1 MSMKGKFKPS
11 KIVLLVV
18 LFFFIALPLSFNFL
32 LGTQLGKYLSWF
44 ESGISI
50 GGTKITVLNVVYLIL
65 FLIFFTFLSRI
76 IRKALQNKV
85 LPRTKLDIGART
97 SLVNVVIYAF
107 WILAIYTG
115 INILGINLSSL
126 AFMAGALGVGIGFGL
141 QNIVNNFISGIIL
154 LFDPS
159 IQVGDMVQIGEDWGT
174 VNRINIRTT
183 IVQSFDNASLI
194 IPNSQMLSNKVTN
207 WSFKD
212 PKVRR
217 QVDVGVAYGSDV
229 QKVRK
234 ILLQIVSDMPEIMDD
249 PTPRVDFM
257 DFGNSALIFRVRF
270 WITSPEFWLTAPTEL
285 RFKIDEEF
293 KKNNIEIAFPQQD
306 IHIRSASGLK
316 EIFNKKDYSQKV
328 PKDTT

>member
-1 MSMKGKFKPS
+1 MRARFRSFS
-11 KIVLLVV
+11 LVFFAVLCFL
-18 LFFFIALPLSFNFL
+18 IALPFILESVLGIKISTEFAWLNKGITIGKAKITILNVCYVIIFL
-32 LGTQLGKYLSWF
+32 LLIGY
-44 ESGISI
+44 IS
-50 GGTKITVLNVVYLIL
+50 K
-65 FLIFFTFLSRI
+65 I
-76 IRKALQNKV
+76 IRKALQDEV
-85 LPRTKLDIGART
+85 LPRTRLDIGARA
-97 SLVNVVIYAF
+97 SLVNVVVYSL
-107 WILAIYTG
+107 WVLAIYTG

-126 AFMAGALGVGIGFGL
+126 AFMAGALGIGIGFGL

-183 IVQSFDNASLI
+183 IVQTFDNASLI

-229 QKVRK
+229 QLVRK
-234 ILLQIVSDMPEIMDD
+234 ILLEIVGDMPEIMND
-249 PTPRVDFM
+249 PAPRVDFS
-257 DFGNSALIFRVRF
+257 DFADSALIFRIRF

-285 RFKIDEEF
+285 RFRIDEEF
-293 KKNNIEIAFPQQD
+293 KKHGIEIAFPQQD
-306 IHIRSASGLK
+306 IHIRSASGLQ
-316 EIFNKKDYSQKV
+316 EIIK
-328 PKDTT
+328 P